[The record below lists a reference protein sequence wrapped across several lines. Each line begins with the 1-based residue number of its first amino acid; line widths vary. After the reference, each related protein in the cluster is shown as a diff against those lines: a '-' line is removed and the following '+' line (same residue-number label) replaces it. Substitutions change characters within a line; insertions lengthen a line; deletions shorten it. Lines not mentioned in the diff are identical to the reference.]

1 VELSSCGLYSDRHL
15 IRTEIIPVRRSDNAS
30 EFNMSMS
37 QLVSELLLIY
47 QSAQCI
53 SSLQTEEQGDSNNQG
68 NFLATQILLLQL
80 SNCYFI

>member
-1 VELSSCGLYSDRHL
+1 M
-15 IRTEIIPVRRSDNAS
+15 RTEIIPVRRSDNAS

-53 SSLQTEEQGDSNNQG
+53 SSLQTEE
-68 NFLATQILLLQL
+68 
-80 SNCYFI
+80 